1 MFPEIISK
9 PKVFW
14 WFQGEWK
21 LICSLKLALNWKW
34 NFQMT
39 NKGLTGTI
47 RDLILHLKK
56 LQKTE
61 GTFTAINI
69 QNEGGILESQNSNRT
84 IQQSK
89 PNRLHDFLCISNQVA
104 KGWGWDLGQN
114 FSTIPKQLAWLKIKT
129 NLNNWDKKCSCL

>member
-1 MFPEIISK
+1 
-9 PKVFW
+9 
-14 WFQGEWK
+14 
-21 LICSLKLALNWKW
+21 
-34 NFQMT
+34 MT
-39 NKGLTGTI
+39 NKGLTETI

-61 GTFTAINI
+61 AFTAINI

-104 KGWGWDLGQN
+104 RAEAEIWV
-114 FSTIPKQLAWLKIKT
+114 KT
-129 NLNNWDKKCSCL
+129 FLQFLSNWPG